1 MSLPAAS
8 AGVARQRAGRT
19 PARRPSP
26 SVRAALARQSLRP
39 PQGPAKPLPQPLP
52 FMSTPATPAD
62 LLALLRTH
70 PRWTVLTGA
79 GISTASGIPDYRDAK
94 GAWKRPAPVQ
104 FQDFMGAEA
113 TRQRYW
119 ARSLI
124 GWPVFAQAQPNAAHQ
139 GLAQLE
145 QAGHVHQLITQNVD
159 GLHQRAG
166 SSAVVDLHG
175 RLDQVVCMQC
185 RTLSPRA
192 DYQHA
197 LLAANGHWQHRHA
210 SAAPDGDAD
219 LSGVDFSAFVVPPCP
234 LCGGIVKP
242 DVVFYGENVPRER
255 VNGALARLAESDALL
270 VVGSSLM
277 VMSGLR
283 FVHAAR
289 AEGKPVAAINL
300 GVTRGDAL
308 MNMKMEAPC
317 AHVLQALVTTFA

>member
-1 MSLPAAS
+1 MHAHAPAAE
-8 AGVARQRAGRT
+8 
-19 PARRPSP
+19 
-26 SVRAALARQSLRP
+26 
-39 PQGPAKPLPQPLP
+39 
-52 FMSTPATPAD
+52 
-62 LLALLRTH
+62 LLTLLRAH

-79 GISTASGIPDYRDAK
+79 GISTDSGIPDYRDAT

-104 FQDFMGAEA
+104 FQDFMGSEA

-124 GWPVFAQAQPNAAHQ
+124 GWPVFSQARPNAAHQ
-139 GLAQLE
+139 ALAQLE

-166 SSAVVDLHG
+166 SQQVVDLHG

-185 RTLSPRA
+185 RALSPRA

-197 LLAANGHWQHRHA
+197 LLQANPHWQHRHA

-219 LSGVDFSAFVVPPCP
+219 LSGVDFSAFAVPPCP
-234 LCGGIVKP
+234 LCGGILKP
-242 DVVFYGENVPRER
+242 DVVFYGESVPRER
-255 VNGALARLAESDALL
+255 VQHAMAQLAASDLL
-270 VVGSSLM
+270 LIVGSSLM

-289 AEGKPVAAINL
+289 ERGVPVAAINL
-300 GVTRGDAL
+300 GVTRGDGLLSTKLHA
-308 MNMKMEAPC
+308 ECAPTL
-317 AHVLQALVTTFA
+317 VALVNQCTESARNSASLCRRLLP